1 MFQVKIKLTENAI
14 YNEMV
19 IIHKNMIFLDVR
31 RKNFEGCSNN
41 KMLSSFNEYIVFWNF
56 VTIYYCP
63 FMNSIRA

>member
-19 IIHKNMIFLDVR
+19 IIHKNMIFLAFR

-41 KMLSSFNEYIVFWNF
+41 KMLSSFNEYIVF
-56 VTIYYCP
+56 
-63 FMNSIRA
+63 